1 MNRSTPLV
9 AAAFALGVIGTG
21 MAQDAPAEKS
31 PGRAPRF
38 FERPIDYWQSGAVFG
53 EGIGKDPRVP
63 RKPDASDPP
72 SDWGQ
77 VVRLPDGTLAYQEL
91 PKPLVRI
98 LEDPSRENIR
108 AYFDWRMSRAK
119 KVLRAAE
126 LMKEYKGTE
135 AAVAQAGVEEHRAA
149 DRSAKPD
156 EPAASS
162 EPSAAAPAAPSDFKV
177 TYFHKQGCPHCDS
190 QDTVLAE
197 WLRARPQGRLEVV
210 EFGSR
215 PELWRA
221 YQVRGT
227 PSVVVE
233 DAKSKKAVFLE
244 GLSRAEALDRA
255 LDECRR
261 PSERNQIKKEK

>member
-1 MNRSTPLV
+1 MSRHTPLL
-9 AAAFALGVIGTG
+9 AAAFALGVLGTG
-21 MAQDAPAEKS
+21 LAQDAPAEKS
-31 PGRAPRF
+31 PRRPTRF
-38 FERPIDYWQSGAVFG
+38 FDRPIDYWQSGAVFG
-53 EGIGKDPRVP
+53 EELGKDPKVP
-63 RKPDASDPP
+63 RKPEAAGPP

-77 VVRLPDGTLAYQEL
+77 VVKLPDGTLAYQEL

-108 AYFDWRMSRAK
+108 AYFEWRMSRAR

-126 LMKEYKGTE
+126 LMKEYKGAE
-135 AAVAQAGVEEHRAA
+135 APVAQAGVEEPRAA
-149 DRSAKPD
+149 DRSTKPD
-156 EPAASS
+156 KPAALP
-162 EPSAAAPAAPSDFKV
+162 EPSVAAPAASSDFKV

-190 QDTVLAE
+190 QDAVLSE
-197 WLRARPQGRLEVV
+197 WLQARPQGRLEVV
-210 EFGSR
+210 EFGTR

-261 PSERNQIKKEK
+261 PGEPNQIKKEK